1 MCTLMLFRGVTSFL
15 RHNRSHMRQYGRSST
30 ACSAFQGSV
39 RSTQRKFPVD
49 LECIK
54 EDTYAIQKALGVEDF
69 QVDVWFCSEAKIREM
84 NADWR
89 DKSKS
94 TDVLSFP
101 ACEFVEPGVMDMD
114 DPALEFDKH
123 LGDIVIAPAYV
134 DRVRLRDHED
144 HALSAQDEREEEEEE
159 EEEWED
165 AGVSKVLA
173 GTFDLQDR
181 YRLLIVHSLVHLVG
195 YDHETPDEWRAM
207 TTKED
212 EVLRAIGLLPADAGD
227 EK

>member
-1 MCTLMLFRGVTSFL
+1 
-15 RHNRSHMRQYGRSST
+15 
-30 ACSAFQGSV
+30 V

-49 LECIK
+49 FERIK
-54 EDTYAIQKALGVEDF
+54 EETYEIQKVLGVEDF

-114 DPALEFDKH
+114 DPALEFEKH

-134 DRVRLRDHED
+134 DRVRLRDQED
-144 HALSAQDEREEEEEE
+144 HWLSAQDEGEEGE

-173 GTFDLQDR
+173 GTFGLQDR

-207 TTKED
+207 TAKED
-212 EVLRAIGLLPADAGD
+212 EVLRAIGLLPADAGNG
-227 EK
+227 K